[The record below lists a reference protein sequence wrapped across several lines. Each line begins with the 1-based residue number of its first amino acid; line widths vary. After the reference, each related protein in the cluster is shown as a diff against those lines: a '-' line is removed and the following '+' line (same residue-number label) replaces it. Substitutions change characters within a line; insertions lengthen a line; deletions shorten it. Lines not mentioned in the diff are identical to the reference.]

1 MVSKAVAVTVSTAVA
16 SVMFITVIF
25 ASPESQSS
33 GPSQTGM
40 SSASQESTSTP
51 TSNPAPTPTQ
61 TPLPP
66 YSGTLGWNTS
76 IHSGV
81 DRGRPSERGHF
92 GFKHRDYGTI
102 TDRGFG
108 FDQMYS
114 VKHIRWDERSAELN
128 FSVNR
133 CLKPSYFESMTL
145 TTTSYTGQ
153 FTTLT
158 FGHDDIVETWES
170 DSECGACP
178 AEEQEFEFSS
188 PSNPFPADSGV
199 SVSLDLRAE

>member
-1 MVSKAVAVTVSTAVA
+1 MVKRALAGMVSMVIASITLVAIVS
-16 SVMFITVIF
+16 
-25 ASPESQSS
+25 ASPETQNS
-33 GPSQTGM
+33 GPSQTDTPP
-40 SSASQESTSTP
+40 AARESTSTP
-51 TSNPAPTPTQ
+51 TATPAPTPTQ

-66 YSGTLGWNTS
+66 YLGTLGWNTS
-76 IHSGV
+76 IQSGV

-92 GFKHRDYGTI
+92 GFKHRGYGTI

-114 VKHIRWDERSAELN
+114 VKHIRWDERSEELN

-133 CLKPSYFESMTL
+133 CLKPAYFESMTL

-153 FTTLT
+153 STTLT
-158 FGHDDIVETWES
+158 IGHDDIVETWES
-170 DSECGACP
+170 DSECGAHP
-178 AEEQEFEFSS
+178 TEEQEFEFSS
-188 PSNPFPADSGV
+188 PSNPFPTDSGV